1 LKRVGA
7 FDLIGTTNLERN
19 NYFQN
24 DPRNALDQVLWM
36 EPDLMG
42 HLLDAVNQAKL
53 DEQRGAVRPENLVWL
68 IAGDHN
74 QVKADI
80 EALGIADIEI
90 IYTYGNSTD

>member
-1 LKRVGA
+1 LKWVGA
-7 FDLIGTTNLERN
+7 IDLIGTTNLERN

-42 HLLDAVNQAKL
+42 HLLGAVNQAKL
-53 DEQRGAVRPENLVWL
+53 DEQLGAVRPESLVW
-68 IAGDHN
+68 IVAGVHN
-74 QVKADI
+74 QV

>member
-1 LKRVGA
+1 MKWVGA
-7 FDLIGTTNLERN
+7 IDLIGTTNLERN

-42 HLLDAVNQAKL
+42 HLLGAVNQAKL
-53 DEQRGAVRPENLVWL
+53 DEQLGAVRPESLVW
-68 IAGDHN
+68 IVAGVHN
-74 QVKADI
+74 QV

>member
-1 LKRVGA
+1 
-7 FDLIGTTNLERN
+7 
-19 NYFQN
+19 
-24 DPRNALDQVLWM
+24 
-36 EPDLMG
+36 MG

-68 IAGDHN
+68 ITGDHN